1 MESVAISRRKLEH
14 GGVWP
19 EVGGGWNMG
28 ECGHKY
34 QEAGTWGSVAI
45 SRRRLEGGE
54 SGQK

>member
-19 EVGGGWNMG
+19 EVGGGWIMG